1 MCSVD
6 YKYITLILLLVALP
20 KLSAIEKI
28 LDMRIMCWLKS
39 DGLCLKIMFVVTKRS
54 KFKIAIK
61 KNVLQNERNN
71 LK

>member
-39 DGLCLKIMFVVTKRS
+39 DRLCLKIMFVVTKRS

-61 KNVLQNERNN
+61 KMFCKTKETI
-71 LK
+71 